1 MAVQGQVIARTVSY
15 ARGMTR
21 ANRMKM
27 YEQRGLV
34 QPAAKKPKR
43 TKRVDPETITEQ
55 PDGTED

>member
-1 MAVQGQVIARTVSY
+1 MIARTLSY